1 MFRRQIFLLKRSCR
15 TKRIS
20 NLCKYKVR
28 KRKST
33 IRKDDNSSQKNAK
46 MGIEGGGL
54 LDNLD
59 TGKAGSKCPHPFFNT
74 EKVRMEKAEK
84 SIREQRWVERSRCG
98 SRGLPIA
105 WEGICEACERE
116 GEREVWC
123 DEPDTLFDYKFFLR
137 REDKRLRRQR
147 LYKFACCW

>member
-1 MFRRQIFLLKRSCR
+1 MLILHSTAIEDVPTPNFSSQALLPHE
-15 TKRIS
+15 RIS

-59 TGKAGSKCPHPFFNT
+59 TGKAGSKCSHPSFNT

-84 SIREQRWVERSRCG
+84 SVREQRRVSPNI
-98 SRGLPIA
+98 L
-105 WEGICEACERE
+105 
-116 GEREVWC
+116 
-123 DEPDTLFDYKFFLR
+123 
-137 REDKRLRRQR
+137 KRPG
-147 LYKFACCW
+147 